1 MRSNLL
7 HNEVM
12 LNRELTLNCTT
23 DAVPPAHL
31 FKFTLNGN
39 TLKNTSGVLKVNQVN
54 TSHKGL
60 YECTPYNILGAG
72 EKATLNITV
81 LGKKTS
87 PSNNVSSN
95 IIHK

>member
-1 MRSNLL
+1 MN
-7 HNEVM
+7 HQ
-12 LNRELTLNCTT
+12 LTLNCTT

-54 TSHKGL
+54 TSHQGL

-72 EKATLNITV
+72 EKAILNITV

-95 IIHK
+95 VTHK